1 MRSIRNSKG
10 VVLRVPRTALEEN
23 GFHPGGDGS
32 RELVE
37 LRLVWASGGHG
48 HSETVF
54 ANYYPADRRAEVYLG
69 RLGSAE
75 ACQFK
80 VNGTKRYDLACFV
93 EDFNDAKGL
102 NLANLRLG
110 TDGRT
115 AWMEVDGRRIE
126 ILDSKLTTFGSMVN
140 LLGTIGKEG
149 PDIKFEYDGRVAVAR
164 FKGHPQIELVQ
175 IIGDELQ
182 IRYAQSKDEKH
193 TCSVKMQQG

>member
-1 MRSIRNSKG
+1 MRPIRNSKG
-10 VVLRVPRTALEEN
+10 LVLRVPRTALEEN
-23 GFHPGGDGS
+23 GFHPNGAGS

-37 LRLVWASGGHG
+37 LRLVWTSGGHG

-80 VNGTKRYDLACFV
+80 VNGTKRYDLECFV
-93 EDFNDAKGL
+93 DDFNDAKGL
-102 NLANLRLG
+102 SLANLRLG
-110 TDGRT
+110 TDGRAT
-115 AWMEVDGRRIE
+115 WMEVDGRRIE
-126 ILDSKLTTFGSMVN
+126 ILDGKLSTFGSMVN

-175 IIGDELQ
+175 ISGDELE

-193 TCSVKMQQG
+193 TYSVKMQQG